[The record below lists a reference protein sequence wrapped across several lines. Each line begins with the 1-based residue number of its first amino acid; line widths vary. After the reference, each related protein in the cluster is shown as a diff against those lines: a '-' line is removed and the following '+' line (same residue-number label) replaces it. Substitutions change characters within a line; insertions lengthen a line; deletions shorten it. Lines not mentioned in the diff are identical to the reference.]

1 MATQPT
7 VPARRPIPIPDENGR
22 IAMRVTRDVAPKRPA
37 WAILRSFVPTL
48 PDVPPA
54 RVVECRMI
62 GELAVAVARE
72 AVELARGYAVE
83 EGIPLVWSVTEE
95 EREEEVES
103 YYRPGETLVRTVT
116 RLIIEAHAPNAVAQP
131 LPPNVPPHTVA
142 QPLMPHDGP
151 R

>member
-22 IAMRVTRDVAPKRPA
+22 IEMRVTRDVAPKRPA

-62 GELAVAVARE
+62 GGLAVAVARE

-116 RLIIEAHAPNAVAQP
+116 RLIIEAHAPDAVAQP